1 MNDLIKKSTP
11 NMANIDFVKTITT
24 TSLVMNDKIAD
35 VNKSC
40 KMIVPILIGLFRSIG
55 RISGIPNISIL
66 SLIYHDNHLNE
77 YITEKFT
84 SKMDPQQ
91 QVNSNVSSKSNGSIS
106 KSSSGSFGTS
116 SNISGL
122 NKNCLSSN
130 LNLADFLNPLLG
142 YNELAL
148 ISLTSNSSSGGSGGG
163 NGGASFS
170 FNPNLE
176 SYFMHT
182 IGSSYYYNG
191 SNNNYSILLT
201 NNELKDLCQIVKK
214 LFVRNVISSINRNLN
229 EFLVQ
234 QQVKLLKIIS
244 ILSKFILILILE

>member
-84 SKMDPQQ
+84 SKMDSQQHQ

-148 ISLTSNSSSGGSGGG
+148 IPLTSNSSGGGG

-234 QQVKLLKIIS
+234 QQVKLLKLLIFVFD
-244 ILSKFILILILE
+244 LKFF